1 MIIYFADRRMNILG
15 QASTALPEGLCIKD
29 DKKTE
34 EVEAGVGI
42 LEFDL
47 CFTRRHERRCRNM
60 GKSWKLHLKK
70 KW

>member
-15 QASTALPEGLCIKD
+15 QASTALPEGLCIKN

-47 CFTRRHERRCRNM
+47 CFTDDTREDAET
-60 GKSWKLHLKK
+60 WVKLEITS
-70 KW
+70 